1 MKNVI
6 ELRKL
11 FFVCMVVG
19 STVVLSS
26 CSDDDDEKIPAPPSV
41 TDVNGDYS
49 GKMLVTPLEVPAPA
63 AENEEPAGTDIAA
76 IVKSD
81 TVYFNDFPIS
91 DLVAAII
98 GEENAPA
105 IIEKIGKVNYKVGF
119 KSDFNA
125 AQDSIFM
132 TFDPKPLTIALPGEG
147 EEVTNV
153 EVTISVAK
161 KGSYEL
167 SSKKLVFD
175 LNADKVTLGEVEIPA
190 FKASEFAFKLNKK

>member
-11 FFVCMVVG
+11 FFACMVVG
-19 STVVLSS
+19 STIVLSS
-26 CSDDDDEKIPAPPSV
+26 CSDDDDENIPAPPSV

-49 GKMLVTPLEVPAPA
+49 GKMFVSPLEVPTPIT
-63 AENEEPAGTDIAA
+63 ENKEPAGMDIAA

-91 DLVAAII
+91 DLVADIV

-105 IIEKIGKVNYKVGF
+105 VIEKIGKVNYKIGF
-119 KSDFNA
+119 KSDLNA
-125 AQDSIFM
+125 AQDSIYM
-132 TFDPKPLTIALPGEG
+132 TFDPKPLTIALPGDG
-147 EEVTNV
+147 EEVMNV
-153 EVTISVAK
+153 EVTISAAK

-175 LNADKVTLGEVEIPA
+175 LNADKVTLGEAEIPA
-190 FKASEFAFKLNKK
+190 FKPSEFAFKLDKK

>member
-26 CSDDDDEKIPAPPSV
+26 CSDDDDEKIPTPPGV

-49 GKMLVTPLEVPAPA
+49 GKMFVSPLEVPTPI
-63 AENEEPAGTDIAA
+63 AEDEEPTGTDIAA
-76 IVKSD
+76 IVKND

-91 DLVAAII
+91 DLVVDIV

-119 KSDFNA
+119 KSDLNA
-125 AQDSIFM
+125 AQDSIYM
-132 TFDPKPLTIALPGEG
+132 IFDPKPLTISLPGEG

-153 EVTISVAK
+153 EVAISVAK

-167 SSKKLVFD
+167 SSKKIVFD
-175 LNADKVTLGEVEIPA
+175 LNADKVTLGEAEIPT

>member
-11 FFVCMVVG
+11 FFACMVVG
-19 STVVLSS
+19 STIVLSS
-26 CSDDDDEKIPAPPSV
+26 CSDDDDQKIPTPPGV

-49 GKMLVTPLEVPAPA
+49 GKMLVTPLEVPAPT
-63 AENEEPAGTDIAA
+63 AENEESTGTDIAA

-81 TVYFNDFPIS
+81 TVYFNDFPIN
-91 DLVAAII
+91 DLVVDIV

-119 KSDFNA
+119 KSDLNA
-125 AQDSIFM
+125 AQDSIYM
-132 TFDPKPLTIALPGEG
+132 TFDPKPLTISLPGEG

-175 LNADKVTLGEVEIPA
+175 LNADKVTLGEAEIPA

>member
-11 FFVCMVVG
+11 FFACMVVG
-19 STVVLSS
+19 STIVLSS
-26 CSDDDDEKIPAPPSV
+26 CSDDDDEKIPALPSV

-49 GKMLVTPLEVPAPA
+49 GKMFVSPLEVPTPIT
-63 AENEEPAGTDIAA
+63 ENKEPAGMDIAA

-91 DLVAAII
+91 DLVADIV

-105 IIEKIGKVNYKVGF
+105 VIEKIGKVNYKIGF
-119 KSDFNA
+119 KSDLNA
-125 AQDSIFM
+125 AQDSIYM
-132 TFDPKPLTIALPGEG
+132 TFDPKPLTIALPGDG
-147 EEVTNV
+147 EEVMNV
-153 EVTISVAK
+153 EVSISVAK

-190 FKASEFAFKLNKK
+190 FKPSEFAFKLNKK